1 MLSQIKT
8 WKEEVRKLID
18 KKVVVDGE
26 KVALNNDHYR
36 ELANLNL
43 DLVPYESCFL
53 KKKDT
58 EGKDIVDENKP
69 DSKCDLY
76 KQINSY
82 RTAQA
87 KVNKNFSINICVT
100 NKQSKQ
106 SKDELIS
113 QLRLEL
119 QQIKKTNHELS
130 IRMTFYRN
138 RLKDCGEIVSE
149 SESDEE

>member
-26 KVALNNDHYR
+26 KVALDNSHYR

-69 DSKCDLY
+69 NSKCDLY

-82 RTAQA
+82 KTC
-87 KVNKNFSINICVT
+87 KNKKNENFNVDLFVNNT
-100 NKQSKQ
+100 QPKQ

-119 QQIKKTNHELS
+119 QREKDSNREKDELIS
-130 IRMTFYRN
+130 EL
-138 RLKDCGEIVSE
+138 RLELDQALLEAMDKE
-149 SESDEE
+149 